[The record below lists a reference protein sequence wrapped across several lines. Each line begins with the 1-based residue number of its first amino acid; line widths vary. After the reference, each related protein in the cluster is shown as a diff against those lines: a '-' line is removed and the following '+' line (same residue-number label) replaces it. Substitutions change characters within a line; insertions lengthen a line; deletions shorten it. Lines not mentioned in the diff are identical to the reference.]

1 MSVQAGTRLGHYEI
15 TAPIGAGGMGEVYRA
30 KDGQLGRDVALKV
43 LPQSFASDPDRLAR
57 FRREAHLL
65 ASLNH
70 PHIATVHGLEDS
82 DTAYA
87 LVMELVEGP
96 TLAERIGQGAI
107 PLEEALPIAGQI
119 AEALEY
125 AHERGIVHRDLKP
138 ANVKLTADG
147 AVKVLDFGLAKAL
160 GLGDEPQSPQASN
173 SPTLSAVATRAGI
186 LLGTAA
192 YMSPEQAKG
201 KPVDRRSDIWSFGV
215 VLYEMLSGRRLYSA
229 ESAAET
235 LALVLTKE
243 PDFGALAGGT
253 PRRVRELLRRCLT
266 KDARKRLQ
274 WIGEARIALD
284 DASSGARDEAA
295 AAVPPAGLSWPRAL
309 ALAAAAALIGGGL
322 MSWAPRQPVPELPVP
337 QRMSVELGADAELS
351 GGETG
356 TATGDGPAA
365 VLSPDGKLLAFTAR
379 KAAGQLQHLYLRRL
393 DQLTASPLSGTE
405 GAHNIFFSPD
415 SQWVGFFAD
424 GKLKKV
430 AVAGGAAVALCD
442 APGSRGGT
450 WSEDGT
456 IFFIPRPVAGLARVS
471 SAGGIPES
479 LTPPD
484 PATGPAHRWP
494 QVLPGGKA
502 LLVTAGEGGNFAN
515 ANIIVESLPNGPRKV
530 LHRGGY
536 HGRYL
541 RSGHLVFMHH
551 GSLFAAPFDVGRLE
565 LRGPPAPVLE
575 GVIGNEQSGGA
586 QFSFSDGGA
595 LVFRPGP
602 SVGIGAPIQWMDK
615 EGRTEPLRAIASDY
629 YHIRF
634 SPDGQRLAMG
644 IREGAEQDVWVYE
657 WGRDTMS
664 RLTFAPGD
672 DLRPVWTPD
681 GRRIAFA
688 SARADKATRN
698 LYWQR
703 SDGSGE
709 AQRLTESRNAQMPA
723 SWHPSGKYLA
733 YIEDSPQ
740 TGQDIMILPV
750 DGDEASGFRAG
761 KPSVFVNGP
770 FLETDAAF
778 SPDGRWL
785 AYRSDESGR
794 SEIYVRPFPGPGGRW
809 QVSAGGGAHPTW
821 FGKRKELLYR
831 SALPTL
837 FVAPY
842 SVEGESFRAEKPRQ
856 WSPGR
861 VPQKVGLTIRTF
873 DLHPDG
879 QRVAVLKDPEQ
890 PAEEKRDHVVLIQNF
905 FEEVRR
911 AAPAG
916 RR

>member
-1 MSVQAGTRLGHYEI
+1 
-15 TAPIGAGGMGEVYRA
+15 
-30 KDGQLGRDVALKV
+30 
-43 LPQSFASDPDRLAR
+43 
-57 FRREAHLL
+57 
-65 ASLNH
+65 
-70 PHIATVHGLEDS
+70 
-82 DTAYA
+82 
-87 LVMELVEGP
+87 
-96 TLAERIGQGAI
+96 
-107 PLEEALPIAGQI
+107 
-119 AEALEY
+119 
-125 AHERGIVHRDLKP
+125 
-138 ANVKLTADG
+138 
-147 AVKVLDFGLAKAL
+147 
-160 GLGDEPQSPQASN
+160 
-173 SPTLSAVATRAGI
+173 
-186 LLGTAA
+186 
-192 YMSPEQAKG
+192 
-201 KPVDRRSDIWSFGV
+201 
-215 VLYEMLSGRRLYSA
+215 
-229 ESAAET
+229 
-235 LALVLTKE
+235 
-243 PDFGALAGGT
+243 
-253 PRRVRELLRRCLT
+253 
-266 KDARKRLQ
+266 
-274 WIGEARIALD
+274 
-284 DASSGARDEAA
+284 
-295 AAVPPAGLSWPRAL
+295 
-309 ALAAAAALIGGGL
+309 
-322 MSWAPRQPVPELPVP
+322 
-337 QRMSVELGADAELS
+337 
-351 GGETG
+351 
-356 TATGDGPAA
+356 
-365 VLSPDGKLLAFTAR
+365 
-379 KAAGQLQHLYLRRL
+379 
-393 DQLTASPLSGTE
+393 
-405 GAHNIFFSPD
+405 
-415 SQWVGFFAD
+415 
-424 GKLKKV
+424 
-430 AVAGGAAVALCD
+430 
-442 APGSRGGT
+442 
-450 WSEDGT
+450 
-456 IFFIPRPVAGLARVS
+456 
-471 SAGGIPES
+471 
-479 LTPPD
+479 
-484 PATGPAHRWP
+484 
-494 QVLPGGKA
+494 
-502 LLVTAGEGGNFAN
+502 
-515 ANIIVESLPNGPRKV
+515 
-530 LHRGGY
+530 
-536 HGRYL
+536 
-541 RSGHLVFMHH
+541 MHH